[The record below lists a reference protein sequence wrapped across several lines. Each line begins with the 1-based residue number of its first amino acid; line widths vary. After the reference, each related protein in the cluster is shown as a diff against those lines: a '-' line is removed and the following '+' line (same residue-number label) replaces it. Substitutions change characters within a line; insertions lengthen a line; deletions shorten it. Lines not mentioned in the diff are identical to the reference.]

1 MLSCFSHV
9 QLFATL
15 WTAAFQAPLSMGFS
29 NQESWSGLP
38 CPPPGN
44 LPDPGI
50 ELVSPT
56 APILQADS
64 LLLSHQESPFFFF
77 FLKAPSYRYIFLRRP
92 AQGLI
97 YITHSSWQAHILGS
111 HISQRTAINLSLF
124 FSLLFVFSGLLCA
137 SQLEVTSRISAAT
150 HES

>member
-1 MLSCFSHV
+1 MSNSLQPCGLQHSRLLCPWGSPSKNPGVGCHALLQGIFLTQGSNLCLL
-9 QLFATL
+9 QLLYCRQILYCLATR
-15 WTAAFQAPLSMGFS
+15 
-29 NQESWSGLP
+29 
-38 CPPPGN
+38 
-44 LPDPGI
+44 
-50 ELVSPT
+50 
-56 APILQADS
+56 
-64 LLLSHQESPFFFF
+64 
-77 FLKAPSYRYIFLRRP
+77 KAPSYRYILLRRP

-124 FSLLFVFSGLLCA
+124 FSLLFVFSGLLRA

>member
-1 MLSCFSHV
+1 M
-9 QLFATL
+9 
-15 WTAAFQAPLSMGFS
+15 S
-29 NQESWSGLP
+29 NSLQPCGLQH
-38 CPPPGN
+38 
-44 LPDPGI
+44 
-50 ELVSPT
+50 SR
-56 APILQADS
+56 
-64 LLLSHQESPFFFF
+64 LLSPLGSPIKNPGVGCHALLQGI
-77 FLKAPSYRYIFLRRP
+77 FLTQGSNLCLLQLLYCRQILYCLATRKAPSYRYIFLRRP

-97 YITHSSWQAHILGS
+97 YITYSSWQAHILGS